1 METIELQQTLP
12 EVFAGRDS
20 IISDVWHR
28 QVAFQRGKTYLV
40 EAVSG
45 TGKSSLCSFIYGYRK
60 DYQGIICFDG
70 ENVKNF
76 SVSRW
81 VEIRKRSLSML
92 FQELRL
98 FPELTAWENVQL
110 KNSLAGYCKRKQIE
124 DWFSRLGISDKWDQQ
139 IGKMSFGQ
147 QQRVAFV
154 RALCQPF
161 DFIFLDEPVSH
172 LDDGNGKIMADILH
186 EEAEKQGAGIIVT
199 SIGKHIP
206 LNYDRVLSL

>member
-110 KNSLAGYCKRKQIE
+110 KNSLTGYCKRKQIE

-199 SIGKHIP
+199 SIGKHIL

>member
-28 QVAFQRGKTYLV
+28 QVALQRGKTYLV

-45 TGKSSLCSFIYGYRK
+45 IGKSSLCSFIYGYRK

-110 KNSLAGYCKRKQIE
+110 KNSLTGYCKRKQIE

-172 LDDGNGKIMADILH
+172 LDDGNGKIMAEILH

>member
-110 KNSLAGYCKRKQIE
+110 KNSLTGYCKRKQIE

-161 DFIFLDEPVSH
+161 DFIFLDDPVSH

>member
-110 KNSLAGYCKRKQIE
+110 KNSLTGHCKRKQIE
-124 DWFSRLGISDKWDQQ
+124 DWFSRLDISDKWDQQ

-172 LDDGNGKIMADILH
+172 LDDGNGKIMAEILH

>member
-28 QVAFQRGKTYLV
+28 QVALQRGKTYLV

-110 KNSLAGYCKRKQIE
+110 KNSLTGYCKRKQIE

>member
-81 VEIRKRSLSML
+81 VETRKRSLSML

-110 KNSLAGYCKRKQIE
+110 KNSLTGHCKRKQIE

-172 LDDGNGKIMADILH
+172 LDDGNGKIIADILH

>member
-45 TGKSSLCSFIYGYRK
+45 IGKSSLCSFIYGYRK

-110 KNSLAGYCKRKQIE
+110 KNSLTGYCKRKQIE
-124 DWFSRLGISDKWDQQ
+124 DWFSRLGISGKWDQQ

-172 LDDGNGKIMADILH
+172 LDDGNGKIMAEILH